1 MKSKEKKLADFKI
14 ILENVSD
21 SYEDFVSGG
30 IREAKHSDDFI
41 EKVTNFIKDNPTA
54 TTSDII
60 KYETEEIFGI
70 KPLI

>member
-1 MKSKEKKLADFKI
+1 MKSKDKKLSDFKKL
-14 ILENVSD
+14 LENVSD

-30 IREAKHSDDFI
+30 IREAEDSDDFI
-41 EKVTNFIKDNPTA
+41 EKVTNYIKEKPTA

-70 KPLI
+70 KPLV